1 MPHWQQLETQLSQL
15 RNQAELRTSAA
26 TKETHEPRA
35 AGLRAESEQL
45 QAQIDRGQKMLKVN
59 ERKMQETS
67 ASRAN
72 IEQRM
77 REA

>member
-26 TKETHEPRA
+26 TKETYEPRA

-67 ASRAN
+67 ASRAS